1 LAAVTDPIQIAAIG
15 VAAALLA
22 VVLGLVIRGKLR
34 EEYAF
39 VWLIG
44 SGALVVVAVWRRS
57 LDIAARWLG
66 VYYPPAVLLLA
77 VILAVFCT
85 ALYFSV
91 VISRQRQQIERLV
104 EEVALLDAEV
114 RERAADPGGRS
125 GAIPGAEIVDA
136 AAGQSGR
143 AG

>member
-1 LAAVTDPIQIAAIG
+1 
-15 VAAALLA
+15 
-22 VVLGLVIRGKLR
+22 
-34 EEYAF
+34 
-39 VWLIG
+39 
-44 SGALVVVAVWRRS
+44 
-57 LDIAARWLG
+57 
-66 VYYPPAVLLLA
+66 
-77 VILAVFCT
+77 VFCT

-114 RERAADPGGRS
+114 RERAADPGARS